1 MTSVSLCRSLLATR
15 PELNITV
22 LDARGLCAG
31 ATGRNGG
38 HVKAVSPGVWYERK
52 KHFGV
57 KEALRIMAY
66 EHSHVDY
73 IAECVREN
81 NIDCD
86 LHLVEGLDVYHDTS
100 IYSNAVSA
108 LEDLRK
114 YDPSLASRYTVYMAR
129 EELDK
134 RNCRPHVVGA
144 IGMPAATCWPYK
156 FVTFLF
162 AKMLKAHSSLNIQ
175 STTAV
180 TAVLDSD
187 VDDADTAVVRTDRGD
202 IRARHVVHATNCWV
216 GDLLPKLRP
225 FVSPVR
231 ANVQRQV
238 PLSMEGK
245 PAPITWRAENSFW
258 LRYAEHDYDYMVQR
272 PDGAFIIVRAN
283 TGRRATSDDST
294 MDLHSQTH
302 IRGTTPLLF
311 DFRVPAMQTTH
322 AWSGLVAFTLD
333 GSPFVGQLPF
343 PGRSHQWVC
352 AAYQGIGMVRAF
364 RTAQLLAM
372 LILGKEVPTDY
383 PRSMFL
389 TTDRV
394 RKFNGEVSKL

>member
-1 MTSVSLCRSLLATR
+1 MH
-15 PELNITV
+15 ITV

-38 HVKAVSPGVWYERK
+38 HVKAMSPGVWYERK

-66 EHSHVDY
+66 EHSHVSY
-73 IAECVREN
+73 IADCVRED

-86 LHLVEGLDVYHDTS
+86 LHLVEGLDVYYDTS
-100 IYSNAVSA
+100 IFANAVSA

-114 YDPSLASRYTVYMAR
+114 YDPSLANRYTVYTSR
-129 EELDK
+129 EDLDQ
-134 RNCRPHVVGA
+134 RNCKPHVVGA

-156 FVTFLF
+156 LVTFLF
-162 AKMLKAHSSLNIQ
+162 AKMLKEHSNLNIQ
-175 STTAV
+175 TNTCV
-180 TAVLDSD
+180 TSVLDPHAG
-187 VDDADTAVVRTDRGD
+187 DADMAVVRTGRGN

-216 GDLLPKLRP
+216 GNLLPELRP

-238 PLSMEGK
+238 PVSSEVQRALS
-245 PAPITWRAENSFW
+245 TWRATNSFW

-272 PDGAFIIVRAN
+272 PDGAFIIGRAN

-294 MDLHSQTH
+294 MDIHSQTH
-302 IRGTTPLLF
+302 LRGTTPLLF
-311 DFRVPAMQTTH
+311 DFRAPKMETTH
-322 AWSGLVAFTLD
+322 AWSGSVAFTLD
-333 GSPFVGQLPF
+333 GSPFVGRLPF

-364 RTAQLLAM
+364 RTAQLLGL
-372 LILGKEVPTDY
+372 LILGEEVPAEY
-383 PRSMFL
+383 PQSMFL
-389 TTDRV
+389 TTERL